1 MCITERINS
10 CTTSQPEEHY
20 MHLKCHHP
28 YSPALSKFYDRRHF
42 KFNNN
47 EFPFAGGKD
56 GGGGGKRQTRD
67 SIH

>member
-1 MCITERINS
+1 
-10 CTTSQPEEHY
+10 

-47 EFPFAGGKD
+47 EFPFGGKD
-56 GGGGGKRQTRD
+56 GQRQTA
-67 SIH
+67 H